1 MKKMLKIDG
10 MMCKHCVAHV
20 TKALNAIPGVTA
32 QVELDQG
39 LAAVETTLPVP
50 DEALVKA
57 IVEAGY
63 QARVLEEH

>member
-1 MKKMLKIDG
+1 MKKTLKVDG

-32 QVELDQG
+32 EVDLQSG
-39 LAAVETTLPVP
+39 TATVETSLPVP

-57 IVEAGY
+57 VTEAGY
-63 QARVLEEH
+63 EAKIL

>member
-1 MKKMLKIDG
+1 MKKTLKVDG

-32 QVELDQG
+32 EVDLQSG
-39 LAAVETTLPVP
+39 TATVETALPVP

-57 IVEAGY
+57 VTEAGY
-63 QARVLEEH
+63 EAKVI